1 MRSRPSFSIQLL
13 SWNFNRPDLLKNPF
27 RDLWTCRD
35 LFANTKEKER
45 RMINEIKVIPS
56 NCIRQ
61 WRRCKNYI
69 RMRCL
74 SRWCVL
80 TSQRYTIWIF
90 PSIYIH
96 SRYYTRGSLH
106 KSDRDISNWTAFIF
120 SFFFSMSK
128 IANWRNQNVFLF
140 GFNSFYKFVDQIPL
154 KIPEVFEQNIFLS
167 QFETIKIYISP
178 IYKRYEGNNFI
189 R

>member
-1 MRSRPSFSIQLL
+1 
-13 SWNFNRPDLLKNPF
+13 
-27 RDLWTCRD
+27 
-35 LFANTKEKER
+35 
-45 RMINEIKVIPS
+45 
-56 NCIRQ
+56 
-61 WRRCKNYI
+61 
-69 RMRCL
+69 
-74 SRWCVL
+74 
-80 TSQRYTIWIF
+80 
-90 PSIYIH
+90 
-96 SRYYTRGSLH
+96 
-106 KSDRDISNWTAFIF
+106 
-120 SFFFSMSK
+120 MSK